1 MQNNQSY
8 LITLCEKICAQG
20 LQPSLAL
27 IRGQATRPLPI
38 PEVIKFLQSWKQTP
52 QKKDLTGPA
61 IEQKVELKDKLD
73 LQSRVEKLEKQVTLL
88 QQQLDTLLFQAGVSH
103 TQV

>member
-1 MQNNQSY
+1 MQNNHSY

-27 IRGQATRPLPI
+27 IRGQSTRPLPI

-52 QKKDLTGPA
+52 QKKDLTEPA
-61 IEQKVELKDKLD
+61 IEQKVESKDKLD
-73 LQSRVEKLEKQVTLL
+73 LKSRVEKLEIQVAQL
-88 QQQLDTLLFQAGVSH
+88 QQQLDILLPQRGLSDKEV
-103 TQV
+103 